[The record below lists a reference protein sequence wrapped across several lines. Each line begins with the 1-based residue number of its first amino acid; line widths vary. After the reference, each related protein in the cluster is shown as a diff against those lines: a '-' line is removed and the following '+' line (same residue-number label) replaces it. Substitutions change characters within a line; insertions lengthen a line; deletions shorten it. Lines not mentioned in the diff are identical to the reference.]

1 MSAATVDE
9 GGDDAVPLVLQNVSR
24 EFGPITVLDNV
35 SLTVDPGSLVA
46 VIGPNGSGKTTL
58 LRIATGLLAPSTGTI
73 NRPSKAARPI
83 GYLPQHP
90 ALRAPMTVRETLR
103 FYATLI
109 DSDVAIDP
117 ILETIGLE
125 SVDDRRID
133 ALSGGMR
140 QLLGLGIAILG
151 DPPLIVLDEPTS
163 GLDPRNTEHI
173 FDVMTDL
180 TDEGTS
186 ILLATHELAF
196 ADMSDQITVIDDGQ
210 VIIQASPA
218 ELRERT
224 TEDTLVDVFRSILGS
239 DPTVQTGRDGQ

>member
-1 MSAATVDE
+1 MNAATAGE
-9 GGDDAVPLVLQNVSR
+9 AGDDSATLELRNMSR
-24 EFGPITVLDNV
+24 EFGPVTVLDDV

-58 LRIATGLLAPSTGTI
+58 LRIATGLLTPSAGTI
-73 NRPSKAARPI
+73 DRPSKTGRPI

-90 ALRAPMTVRETLR
+90 ALRAPMTVRETLS
-103 FYATLI
+103 FYASLL
-109 DSDVAIDP
+109 DSDVAIVPVLD
-117 ILETIGLE
+117 TIGLE

-151 DPPLIVLDEPTS
+151 DPPLIILDEPTS

-180 TDEGTS
+180 TNDGTS
-186 ILLATHELAF
+186 ILLATHELAY
-196 ADMSDQITVIDDGQ
+196 ADAADQLAVIDDGR
-210 VIIQASPA
+210 VVVQASPA

-224 TEDTLVDVFRSILGS
+224 TEETIVDVFRSILGS
-239 DPTVQTGRDGQ
+239 DPTVQTGQDGR